1 MKSCIRTTSRLAE
14 GDVALTQMALSGH
27 HIYALK
33 PGIVAVNIAQTQ
45 EMGGGGVDRK
55 SLASKDERKC
65 VSTLD

>member
-14 GDVALTQMALSGH
+14 GDVALTHMALSGH

-45 EMGGGGVDRK
+45 EMGGGVDRK
-55 SLASKDERKC
+55 SLASKDERK
-65 VSTLD
+65 